1 MLEEFGSS
9 AVFALNTLEKNGFEA
24 YLVGGSVRD
33 YLMDMP
39 LGDKDITTNAT
50 PEEVRGVFSG
60 FRVIDT
66 GFRHGT
72 VTVLIDG
79 EPIEITTYRTESK
92 YGDNRHPDSVAFSK
106 NFSDDVLRRDFT
118 INGIGIS
125 ADGSLR
131 DEVGGKKDIENKIIR
146 AIGAP
151 DDRFSEDALR
161 IMRAV
166 RFASVLGFEIE
177 KNTEKAVL
185 EKRELLKNISAER
198 KRDELLKLIN
208 GKNAEKI
215 LLKYREII
223 AQCIPEIQ
231 CEFDFGQHNRHHIFD
246 VYTHSVKAMASAKN
260 DANIRMALLLHDLGK
275 PSTAKYDENGEMHF
289 KRHAA
294 VSFEI
299 AEEILNRLRF
309 SNADKNEILTLIK
322 YHDIPFMSEDMRSVS
337 QKRIRKIV
345 SKFGKDLSLK
355 LLEVRRCDNLAQNPE
370 YFLGDAFYSD
380 CERLIEEIVS
390 EGDCLTLKDLAVN
403 GNDLLNLGFSGKKI
417 GEILNL
423 LLENVL
429 EGVLKNNKKELIAFA
444 ETLKNKKSNKKG

>member
-50 PEEVRGVFSG
+50 PEEVHGVFSG
-60 FRVIDT
+60 FRVIDI
-66 GFRHGT
+66 GLRHGT

-118 INGIGIS
+118 MNGIGIS
-125 ADGSLR
+125 ADGKIR
-131 DEVGGKKDIENKIIR
+131 DEVGGKQDIENKIIR

-198 KRDELLKLIN
+198 KRDELLKLIC

-231 CEFDFGQHNRHHIFD
+231 CEFDFSQHNRHHIFD
-246 VYTHSVKAMASAKN
+246 VYTHSVKALASAKY
-260 DANIRMALLLHDLGK
+260 DVNIRMALLLHDIGK
-275 PSTAKYDENGEMHF
+275 PVTAKYDEKGEMHF
-289 KRHAA
+289 KCHAQK
-294 VSFEI
+294 SFEI
-299 AEEILNRLRF
+299 AEEILTRLRF
-309 SNADKNEILTLIK
+309 SNAEKDEILTLIK
-322 YHDIPFMSEDMRSVS
+322 YHDIPFMCEDMKTVS
-337 QKRIRKIV
+337 EKRVKRIV

-429 EGVLKNNKKELIAFA
+429 DGTLPNEKNVLLNYSGSLNKA
-444 ETLKNKKSNKKG
+444 E

>member
-1 MLEEFGSS
+1 MLEQFGIS
-9 AVFALNTLEKNGFEA
+9 AVFALNTLEKSGFEA

-33 YLMDMP
+33 YLMGMP

-50 PEEVRGVFSG
+50 PEEVRGVFGG

-72 VTVLIDG
+72 VTVLTDG
-79 EPIEITTYRTESK
+79 EPLEITTYRTESK
-92 YGDNRHPDSVAFSK
+92 YSDCRRPDSVAFSK
-106 NFSDDVLRRDFT
+106 SFSDDVLRRDFT

-125 ADGSLR
+125 ADGKLR
-131 DEVGGKKDIENKIIR
+131 DEVGGQKDIENKIIR
-146 AIGAP
+146 AIGNP
-151 DDRFSEDALR
+151 TDRFSEDALR

-177 KNTEKAVL
+177 KNTEKAL
-185 EKRELLKNISAER
+185 FNKRNLLKNISAER
-198 KRDELLKLIN
+198 KREELLKLIC
-208 GKNAEKI
+208 GKNAENI
-215 LLKYREII
+215 LLKYRDVISE
-223 AQCIPEIQ
+223 CIPEIQ

-246 VYTHSVKAMASAKN
+246 VYTHSVKALASAKN

-345 SKFGKDLSLK
+345 SKFGVDSAFK
-355 LLEVRRCDNLAQNPE
+355 LLEVRRCDNLAQSPE
-370 YFLGDAFYSD
+370 YYLGDGFYD
-380 CERLIEEIVS
+380 ECARKIRETAEKNE
-390 EGDCLTLKDLAVN
+390 CLTLKDLAID
-403 GNDLLNLGFSGKKI
+403 GNELIKMGFTGRQI
-417 GEILNL
+417 GEALNKM
-423 LLENVL
+423 LENVL
-429 EGVLKNNKKELIAFA
+429 NETLRNTKAELVSFA
-444 ETLKNKKSNKKG
+444 EKLK

>member
-1 MLEEFGSS
+1 MLEQFGIS
-9 AVFALNTLEKNGFEA
+9 AVFALNTLEKSGFEA

-33 YLMDMP
+33 YLMDIP

-66 GFRHGT
+66 GLRHGT

-79 EPIEITTYRTESK
+79 ESIEITTYRTESK

-106 NFSDDVLRRDFT
+106 SFSDDVLRRDFT
-118 INGIGIS
+118 MNGIGIS
-125 ADGSLR
+125 ANRKIR
-131 DEVGGKKDIENKIIR
+131 DEVGGKQDIENKIIR

-177 KNTEKAVL
+177 KNTENAL
-185 EKRELLKNISAER
+185 FNKRNLLKNISAER
-198 KRDELLKLIN
+198 KRDELLKLIC

-231 CEFDFGQHNRHHIFD
+231 CEFDFSQHNRHHIFD
-246 VYTHSVKAMASAKN
+246 VYTHSVKALASAKN
-260 DANIRMALLLHDLGK
+260 DANIRMALLLHDIGK
-275 PSTAKYDENGEMHF
+275 PSTAKYDEKGEMHF
-289 KRHAA
+289 KCHAQK
-294 VSFEI
+294 SFEI
-299 AEEILNRLRF
+299 AEKILTHLRF
-309 SNADKNEILTLIK
+309 SNAEKDEILTLIK
-322 YHDIPFMSEDMRSVS
+322 YHDIPFMCEDMKTVS
-337 QKRIRKIV
+337 EKRVKRIV

-370 YFLGDAFYSD
+370 YFLGEAFYSD

-390 EGDCLTLKDLAVN
+390 KGDCLTLKDLAVN

>member
-1 MLEEFGSS
+1 MLEEFGTS
-9 AVFALNTLEKNGFEA
+9 AVFALNTLEKSGFEA

-33 YLMDMP
+33 YLMGMP

-50 PEEVRGVFSG
+50 PEEVRGVFGG

-72 VTVLIDG
+72 VTVLTDG
-79 EPIEITTYRTESK
+79 EPLEITTYRTESK
-92 YGDNRHPDSVAFSK
+92 YSDCRRPDSVAFSK
-106 NFSDDVLRRDFT
+106 SFSDDVLRRDFT

-125 ADGSLR
+125 ADGKLR
-131 DEVGGKKDIENKIIR
+131 DEVGGQKDIENKIIR
-146 AIGAP
+146 AIGNP
-151 DDRFSEDALR
+151 TDRFSEDALR
-161 IMRAV
+161 ILRAV

-177 KNTEKAVL
+177 KNTEKAL
-185 EKRELLKNISAER
+185 FNKKNLLKNISAER
-198 KRDELLKLIN
+198 KREELLKLIC
-208 GKNAEKI
+208 GKNAENI
-215 LLKYREII
+215 LLKYRDVISE
-223 AQCIPEIQ
+223 CIPEIQ

-246 VYTHSVKAMASAKN
+246 VYSHSVKALASAKN

-345 SKFGKDLSLK
+345 SKFGVDSAFK
-355 LLEVRRCDNLAQNPE
+355 LLEVRRCDNLAQSPE
-370 YFLGDAFYSD
+370 YYLGDGFYD
-380 CERLIEEIVS
+380 ECAEKIRETAEKN
-390 EGDCLTLKDLAVN
+390 ECLTLRDLAID
-403 GNDLLNLGFSGKKI
+403 GNELIKMGFTGRQI
-417 GEILNL
+417 GEALNKM
-423 LLENVL
+423 LENVL
-429 EGVLKNNKKELIAFA
+429 NETLRNTKAELISFA
-444 ETLKNKKSNKKG
+444 EKLK

>member
-24 YLVGGSVRD
+24 YLVGGSIRD

-66 GFRHGT
+66 GLRHGT

-92 YGDNRHPDSVAFSK
+92 YGDNRHPDSVTFSK

-118 INGIGIS
+118 MNGIGIS
-125 ADGSLR
+125 ADGKIR

-146 AIGAP
+146 AIGNP
-151 DDRFSEDALR
+151 TDRFSEDALR

-198 KRDELLKLIN
+198 KRDELLKLIY

-215 LLKYREII
+215 LLKYRDVISE
-223 AQCIPEIQ
+223 CIPEIQ
-231 CEFDFGQHNRHHIFD
+231 CEFDFKQHNRHHIFD
-246 VYTHSVKAMASAKN
+246 VYTHSVKALTSAKN
-260 DANIRMALLLHDLGK
+260 DANIRMALLLHDIGK
-275 PSTAKYDENGEMHF
+275 PVTAKYDEKGEMHF
-289 KRHAA
+289 KCHAQK
-294 VSFEI
+294 SFEF
-299 AEEILNRLRF
+299 AEEILTRLRF
-309 SNADKNEILTLIK
+309 SNAEKDEILTLIK
-322 YHDIPFMSEDMRSVS
+322 YHDIPFMCEDMKTVS
-337 QKRIRKIV
+337 EKRVKRIV

-429 EGVLKNNKKELIAFA
+429 DGTLPNEKNILLNYSGSLNKA
-444 ETLKNKKSNKKG
+444 E

>member
-1 MLEEFGSS
+1 MLEQFGIS

-33 YLMDMP
+33 YLMGMP

-50 PEEVRGVFSG
+50 PEEVRGVFGG

-72 VTVLIDG
+72 VTVLTDG
-79 EPIEITTYRTESK
+79 EPLEITTYRTESK
-92 YGDNRHPDSVAFSK
+92 YSDCRRPDSVAFSK
-106 NFSDDVLRRDFT
+106 SFSDDVLRRDFT

-125 ADGSLR
+125 ADGKLR
-131 DEVGGKKDIENKIIR
+131 DEVGGQKDIENKIIR
-146 AIGAP
+146 AIGNP
-151 DDRFSEDALR
+151 TDRFSEDALR
-161 IMRAV
+161 ILRAV

-177 KNTEKAVL
+177 KNTEKAL
-185 EKRELLKNISAER
+185 FNKRNLLKNISAER
-198 KRDELLKLIN
+198 KREELLKLIC
-208 GKNAEKI
+208 GKNAENI
-215 LLKYREII
+215 LLKYRDVISE
-223 AQCIPEIQ
+223 CIPEIQ

-289 KRHAA
+289 KHHAA

-345 SKFGKDLSLK
+345 SKFGVDSAFK
-355 LLEVRRCDNLAQNPE
+355 LLEVRRCDNLAQSPE
-370 YFLGDAFYSD
+370 YYLGDGFYD
-380 CERLIEEIVS
+380 ECAEKIRETAEKN
-390 EGDCLTLKDLAVN
+390 ECLTLKDLAID
-403 GNDLLNLGFSGKKI
+403 GNELIKMGFTGRQI
-417 GEILNL
+417 GEALNKM
-423 LLENVL
+423 LENVL
-429 EGVLKNNKKELIAFA
+429 DETLRNTKAELVSFA
-444 ETLKNKKSNKKG
+444 EKLK

>member
-50 PEEVRGVFSG
+50 PEEVHGVFSG

-106 NFSDDVLRRDFT
+106 SFSDDVLRRDFT
-118 INGIGIS
+118 MNGIGIS
-125 ADGSLR
+125 ADGKIR
-131 DEVGGKKDIENKIIR
+131 DEVGGQKDIENKIIR

-223 AQCIPEIQ
+223 AECIPEIQ
-231 CEFDFGQHNRHHIFD
+231 CEFDFSQHNRHHIFD
-246 VYTHSVKAMASAKN
+246 VYTHSVKALASAKD
-260 DANIRMALLLHDLGK
+260 DANIRMALLLHDIGK
-275 PSTAKYDENGEMHF
+275 PVTAKYDEKGEMHF
-289 KRHAA
+289 KCHAQK
-294 VSFEI
+294 SFEF
-299 AEEILNRLRF
+299 AEEILTRLRF
-309 SNADKNEILTLIK
+309 SNAEKDEILTLIK
-322 YHDIPFMSEDMRSVS
+322 YHDIPFMCEDMKTVS
-337 QKRIRKIV
+337 EKRVKRIV

-370 YFLGDAFYSD
+370 YFLGNTFYSD
-380 CERLIEEIVS
+380 CERLIEEIVG
-390 EGDCLTLKDLAVN
+390 EGDCLTLKDLAVD
-403 GNDLLNLGFSGKKI
+403 GNDLLNLGLSGKKI

-429 EGVLKNNKKELIAFA
+429 DGTLPNEKNVLLIYAASLNKA
-444 ETLKNKKSNKKG
+444 E

>member
-1 MLEEFGSS
+1 MLEQFGSS

-50 PEEVRGVFSG
+50 PDCVRGVFSG

-66 GFRHGT
+66 GLRHGT

-92 YGDNRHPDSVAFSK
+92 YGDNRHPDYVAFSK
-106 NFSDDVLRRDFT
+106 SFSDDVLRRDFT

-125 ADGSLR
+125 ADGKLR
-131 DEVGGKKDIENKIIR
+131 DEVGGQKDIENKIIR
-146 AIGAP
+146 AIGVP
-151 DDRFSEDALR
+151 EDRFSEDALR

-177 KNTEKAVL
+177 ENTEEAL
-185 EKRELLKNISAER
+185 FNKRNLLKNISAER

-231 CEFDFGQHNRHHIFD
+231 CEFDFSQHNRHHIFD
-246 VYTHSVKAMASAKN
+246 VYTHSVKALASAK
-260 DANIRMALLLHDLGK
+260 DDVNIRMALLLHDIGK
-275 PSTAKYDENGEMHF
+275 PVTAKYDEKGEMHF
-289 KRHAA
+289 KCHAQK
-294 VSFEI
+294 SFEI
-299 AEEILNRLRF
+299 AEEILTRLRF
-309 SNADKNEILTLIK
+309 SNAEKDEILTLIK
-322 YHDIPFMSEDMRSVS
+322 YHDIPFMCEDMKTVS
-337 QKRIRKIV
+337 EKRVKRIV

-390 EGDCLTLKDLAVN
+390 KGDCLTLKDLAVN
-403 GNDLLNLGFSGKKI
+403 GNDLSYLGFSGKKI

-429 EGVLKNNKKELIAFA
+429 DGTLPNEKNVLLIYAGDLNKA
-444 ETLKNKKSNKKG
+444 E